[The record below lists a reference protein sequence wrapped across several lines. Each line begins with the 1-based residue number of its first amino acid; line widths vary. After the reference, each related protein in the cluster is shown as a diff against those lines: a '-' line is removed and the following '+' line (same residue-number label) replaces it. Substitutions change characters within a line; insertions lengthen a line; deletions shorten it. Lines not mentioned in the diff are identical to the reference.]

1 MVIKRLFILL
11 LFIPQFAFSEYYV
24 KDNKMYNDGNKVK
37 TILINDELGSVLL
50 DNKDVIVISNSY
62 NASSTKTELSYIF
75 SKLNGNILKIERINY
90 SPECDRYY
98 GYFLNFHNSINVE
111 DINEIFIDSFESRY
125 GFKDYVF
132 FNKNDNLVLN
142 INGHDKNIFFSTYD
156 DKSILIINYDISSDG
171 GVLSEKYM
179 KCEYLNESINT
190 SSCKD
195 IGFVNKRSYL
205 YTSPNSISKMY
216 LIKGDQ
222 VIINDVRSLK
232 NEKWYLINYKG
243 KKEINMW
250 IKADSVDLN

>member
-24 KDNKMYNDGNKVK
+24 KDNNIYNDGNKVK

-62 NASSTKTELSYIF
+62 NASSTKTELNYIF
-75 SKLNGNILKIERINY
+75 SKLNGNILKMEQVNY
-90 SPECDRYY
+90 SPEYDRYY
-98 GYFLNFHNSINVE
+98 GYFLNFPNGINVE
-111 DINEIFIDSFESRY
+111 GINEEFIDGLEFRY
-125 GFKDYVF
+125 GFKDYTF
-132 FNKNDNLVLN
+132 FNKNDHLILN
-142 INGHDKNIFFSTYD
+142 IKEHDKNIFFSTYN
-156 DKSILIINYDISSDG
+156 KSILIINYDISSDG
-171 GVLSEKYM
+171 RLLSEKYM
-179 KCEYLNESINT
+179 KCEYLNESINS
-190 SSCKD
+190 SSCKE

-222 VIINDVRSLK
+222 VIINDVKSLK

-243 KKEINMW
+243 KKKLTCGLKLIPS
-250 IKADSVDLN
+250 I

>member
-24 KDNKMYNDGNKVK
+24 KDNNIYNDGNKVK

-62 NASSTKTELSYIF
+62 NASSTKTELNYIF
-75 SKLNGNILKIERINY
+75 SKLNGNILKMEQVNY

-98 GYFLNFHNSINVE
+98 GYFLNFPNGINVE
-111 DINEIFIDSFESRY
+111 DINEEVIDSLESRY
-125 GFKDYVF
+125 GFKDYAF
-132 FNKNDNLVLN
+132 FNKNDYLILN
-142 INGHDKNIFFSTYD
+142 INKHDKNIFFSTYN
-156 DKSILIINYDISSDG
+156 KSILIINYDISSDG
-171 GVLSEKYM
+171 KLLSEKYM
-179 KCEYLNESINT
+179 KCEYLNESINS
-190 SSCKD
+190 SSCKE

-222 VIINDVRSLK
+222 VIINDVKSLK

>member
-1 MVIKRLFILL
+1 MVIRRLFILL
-11 LFIPQFAFSEYYV
+11 LFFPQFVFSEYYI
-24 KDNKMYNDGNKVK
+24 KDNDIYNDGNKVK
-37 TILINDELGSVLL
+37 TILINDELGSMLL
-50 DNKDVIVISNSY
+50 DNRDVLIISNSY
-62 NASSTKTELSYIF
+62 NASSTKTELNYIF
-75 SKLNGNILKIERINY
+75 SKSNGNILKMEQVNY
-90 SPECDRYY
+90 SPEYDRYF
-98 GYFLNFHNSINVE
+98 GYVLNFSNGINVE
-111 DINEIFIDSFESRY
+111 NINERYMDSLESRY

-142 INGHDKNIFFSTYD
+142 IKEHDKNIFFSTYD
-156 DKSILIINYDISSDG
+156 NKSILIINYDISSDG
-171 GVLSEKYM
+171 GLLSEKYM
-179 KCEYLNESINT
+179 NCEYLNESINT
-190 SSCKD
+190 SSCKE

>member
-24 KDNKMYNDGNKVK
+24 KDNNIYNDGNKVK

-62 NASSTKTELSYIF
+62 NASSTKTELNYVF
-75 SKLNGNILKIERINY
+75 SKLNGNILKMEQVNY
-90 SPECDRYY
+90 SPEYDRYY
-98 GYFLNFHNSINVE
+98 GYFLNFPNGINVE
-111 DINEIFIDSFESRY
+111 DINEEFIDGLESRY
-125 GFKDYVF
+125 GFKDYAWF
-132 FNKNDNLVLN
+132 YKNDHLILN
-142 INGHDKNIFFSTYD
+142 IKQHDKNIFFSTYNN
-156 DKSILIINYDISSDG
+156 KSIFIINYDISSDG
-171 GVLSEKYM
+171 RLLSKKYM
-179 KCEYLNESINT
+179 KCEYLNESINS
-190 SSCKD
+190 SSCKE

-222 VIINDVRSLK
+222 VIINDVKSLK

>member
-24 KDNKMYNDGNKVK
+24 KDNNIYNDGNKVK
-37 TILINDELGSVLL
+37 TILINDDLGSVLL

-75 SKLNGNILKIERINY
+75 SKLNGNILKIEQVNY
-90 SPECDRYY
+90 SPEYDRYY
-98 GYFLNFHNSINVE
+98 GYFLNFPNGINVK
-111 DINEIFIDSFESRY
+111 DINEKFIDGLESRY
-125 GFKDYVF
+125 GFKDY
-132 FNKNDNLVLN
+132 
-142 INGHDKNIFFSTYD
+142 IFFSTYD
-156 DKSILIINYDISSDG
+156 NKSILIINYDISSDG
-171 GVLSEKYM
+171 GLLSEKYM

-190 SSCKD
+190 SSCKE
-195 IGFVNKRSYL
+195 IGFINKRSYL

-222 VIINDVRSLK
+222 VIINDVKSLK

>member
-24 KDNKMYNDGNKVK
+24 KDNNIYNDGNKVK

-50 DNKDVIVISNSY
+50 DNKDAIVISNSY

-75 SKLNGNILKIERINY
+75 SKLNGKILKIEQVNY
-90 SPECDRYY
+90 SPEYDRYY
-98 GYFLNFHNSINVE
+98 GYFLNFPNGINVE
-111 DINEIFIDSFESRY
+111 GINEEFIDGLEFRY
-125 GFKDYVF
+125 GFKDYTF
-132 FNKNDNLVLN
+132 FNKNDHLILN
-142 INGHDKNIFFSTYD
+142 IKEHDKNIFFSTYN
-156 DKSILIINYDISSDG
+156 KSILIINYDISSDG
-171 GVLSEKYM
+171 RLLSEKYM
-179 KCEYLNESINT
+179 KCEYLNESINS
-190 SSCKD
+190 SSCKE

-222 VIINDVRSLK
+222 VIINDVKSLK

-250 IKADSVDLN
+250 IKADPVDLN

>member
-24 KDNKMYNDGNKVK
+24 KDNNIYNDDNEVK
-37 TILINDELGSVLL
+37 TILINDDLGSVLL

-75 SKLNGNILKIERINY
+75 SKLNGNILKMEQVNY
-90 SPECDRYY
+90 SPEYDRYY
-98 GYFLNFHNSINVE
+98 GYFLNFPNDINVE
-111 DINEIFIDSFESRY
+111 GINEEFIDGLESRY
-125 GFKDYVF
+125 GFKDYTF
-132 FNKNDNLVLN
+132 FNKNDHLILN
-142 INGHDKNIFFSTYD
+142 IKEHDKNIFFSTYNN
-156 DKSILIINYDISSDG
+156 KSILIINYDISSDG
-171 GVLSEKYM
+171 RLLSEKYM
-179 KCEYLNESINT
+179 KCEYLNESINS
-190 SSCKD
+190 SSCKE

-222 VIINDVRSLK
+222 VIINDVKSLK

>member
-11 LFIPQFAFSEYYV
+11 LFIPQFAFSESYV
-24 KDNKMYNDGNKVK
+24 KDNNIYNDGNKVK

-62 NASSTKTELSYIF
+62 NASSTKTELNYVF
-75 SKLNGNILKIERINY
+75 SKLNGNILKMEQVNY
-90 SPECDRYY
+90 SPEYDRYY
-98 GYFLNFHNSINVE
+98 GYFLNFPNGINVE
-111 DINEIFIDSFESRY
+111 DIN
-125 GFKDYVF
+125 GK
-132 FNKNDNLVLN
+132 L
-142 INGHDKNIFFSTYD
+142 
-156 DKSILIINYDISSDG
+156 
-171 GVLSEKYM
+171 LSEKYM
-179 KCEYLNESINT
+179 KCEYLNESINS
-190 SSCKD
+190 SSCKE

-222 VIINDVRSLK
+222 VIINDVKSLK

>member
-24 KDNKMYNDGNKVK
+24 KDNNIYNDGNKVK

-62 NASSTKTELSYIF
+62 NASSTKTELNYIF
-75 SKLNGNILKIERINY
+75 SKLNGNILKMEQVNY
-90 SPECDRYY
+90 SPEYDRYY
-98 GYFLNFHNSINVE
+98 GYFLNFPNGINVE
-111 DINEIFIDSFESRY
+111 DINEEFIDGLESRY
-125 GFKDYVF
+125 GFEDYAF
-132 FNKNDNLVLN
+132 FNKNDHLILN
-142 INGHDKNIFFSTYD
+142 IKKHDKNIFFSIYNN
-156 DKSILIINYDISSDG
+156 KSILIINHDISSDG
-171 GVLSEKYM
+171 KLLSEKYM
-179 KCEYLNESINT
+179 KCEYLNESINS
-190 SSCKD
+190 SSCKE

-222 VIINDVRSLK
+222 VIINDVKYLK

>member
-24 KDNKMYNDGNKVK
+24 KDNNIYNDGNKVK
-37 TILINDELGSVLL
+37 TILINDDLGSVLL

-75 SKLNGNILKIERINY
+75 SKLNGNILKIEQVNY
-90 SPECDRYY
+90 SPEYDRYY
-98 GYFLNFHNSINVE
+98 GYFLNFPNGINVK
-111 DINEIFIDSFESRY
+111 DINEKFIDGLESRY
-125 GFKDYVF
+125 GFKDY
-132 FNKNDNLVLN
+132 
-142 INGHDKNIFFSTYD
+142 IFFSTYD
-156 DKSILIINYDISSDG
+156 NKSILIINYDISSDG
-171 GVLSEKYM
+171 GLLSEKYM

-190 SSCKD
+190 SSCKE
-195 IGFVNKRSYL
+195 IGFINKRSYL

-216 LIKGDQ
+216 LIKGEQ
-222 VIINDVRSLK
+222 VIINDVKSLK